1 MTHIPEPKMRIC
13 PILLALIVTGSASV
27 TAQQASPGGQ
37 PAASVARAVD
47 GKVLR
52 AHLEFLAD
60 DALEGRKPG
69 TRGGEL
75 AAKYIA
81 AQFARLGL
89 QPAGDGGTYY
99 HKVPIITLTPQPTV
113 KVGGAAASELAYR
126 TDYVLWSMRNDSTV
140 NAKADL
146 VFVGYGIVAPE
157 YDWNDYQGVD
167 VKNKIVVA
175 LVNDPGLRD
184 STIFRGPIL
193 TYYGRW
199 TYKIEEAQRQ
209 GAAGILMVH
218 TTESATYPWS
228 TVQSSWTG
236 PQVRIEEAPKS
247 LLIAGWLNQDAATR
261 LFRQSGQD
269 LASLMNQAARRGF
282 RPVPLGLQL
291 DATVR
296 SDIRRSET
304 SNVLGRWPGRGPL
317 AREAVLIG
325 GHYDH
330 FGISTPVDGDSI
342 YNGAEDNASGTAAV
356 LAAAEAFARSGIRT
370 GRSIVFVGFTAE
382 EAGLLGS
389 QALVAA
395 PTMPLSR
402 IAAILNVDVMNLYG
416 RTRDVS
422 ALGLDQSSLGGVF
435 TRAAA
440 AEGLKVTVNND
451 ALLRGSYF
459 RSDHFPF
466 AKAGVP
472 GTSIENGEQ
481 YVGQPADYGSKLKD
495 EYTEKRYHQPSDEV
509 LPSFNYDG
517 AVQQLRVIVRT
528 AVAVANTPN
537 QPKWNRNSEFRP
549 AGEERQKGR

>member
-1 MTHIPEPKMRIC
+1 MRIC
-13 PILLALIVTGSASV
+13 PALLTLIFGGSTAV
-27 TAQQASPGGQ
+27 AAQQPPSSGQ
-37 PAASVARAVD
+37 PAATVARAVD

-81 AQFARLGL
+81 AQFERLGL
-89 QPAGDGGTYY
+89 EPVGDSGTYY
-99 HKVPIITLTPQPTV
+99 HHVPIITLTPQPTV
-113 KVGGAAASELAYR
+113 KVGSATPTELAYR
-126 TDYVLWSMRNDSTV
+126 TDYVLWSMHNDSTV
-140 NAKADL
+140 NAKGDL

-157 YDWNDYQGVD
+157 YNWNDYEGID

-184 STIFRGPIL
+184 STIFRGRIL

-209 GAAGILMVH
+209 GAAGILLIH

-236 PQVRIEEAPKS
+236 PQVRIEEPPKS
-247 LLIAGWLNQDAATR
+247 LLIAGWLNQDAATK
-261 LFRQSGQD
+261 LFRLGGQD
-269 LASLMNQAARRGF
+269 LASLMDQAARRGF
-282 RPVPLGLQL
+282 RPVALGLQI
-291 DATVR
+291 DATVQ
-296 SDIRRSET
+296 SVIRRSET

-317 AREAVLIG
+317 SREAVLIG

-330 FGISTPVDGDSI
+330 FGIGAPVDGDSI
-342 YNGAEDNASGTAAV
+342 YNGAEDNGSGTAAV
-356 LAAAEAFARSGIRT
+356 LTAAEAFARSGVRT
-370 GRSIVFVGFTAE
+370 GRSIVFIGFTAE

-389 QALVAA
+389 QALVAK
-395 PTMPLSR
+395 PTIPLSR
-402 IAAILNVDVMNLYG
+402 IAAILNLDVMNMYG

-435 TRAAA
+435 TRAAG
-440 AEGLKVTVNND
+440 AEGLTVTVNRD
-451 ALLRGSYF
+451 ALIRGSYF

-472 GTSIENGEQ
+472 GTSIENGEE
-481 YVGQPADYGSKLKD
+481 YVGKPPDYGRRKSD
-495 EYTEKRYHQPSDEV
+495 EYTEKRYHQPSDE
-509 LPSFNYDG
+509 LLSWFSYDG

-528 AVAVANTPN
+528 AVTVANAPS
-537 QPKWNRNSEFRP
+537 QPRWNRNSEFRQ
-549 AGEERQKGR
+549 AGEDRVKGE

>member
-1 MTHIPEPKMRIC
+1 MRRCFPIG
-13 PILLALIVTGSASV
+13 ILLCSFAVGAA
-27 TAQQASPGGQ
+27 AQQPSPGTR
-37 PAASVARAVD
+37 VARAVD
-47 GKVLR
+47 PRVLR

-81 AQFARLGL
+81 AQFQRLGL
-89 QPAGDGGTYY
+89 EPAGDSGTYY
-99 HKVPIITLTPQPTV
+99 HHVPIITLTPQPTV
-113 KVGGAAASELAYR
+113 KVGGATPTQLAYR
-126 TDYVLWSMRNDSTV
+126 TDYVLWSMHNDSTV
-140 NAKADL
+140 NAKGDV

-157 YDWNDYQGVD
+157 YKWNDYEGID

-209 GAAGILMVH
+209 GAAGILMIH

-236 PQVRIEEAPKS
+236 PQVRVEEPPQS
-247 LLIAGWLNQDAATR
+247 LLVAGWLSQDAASK
-261 LFRQSGQD
+261 LFRQGGQD
-269 LASLMNQAARRGF
+269 LAGLMDQAARRGF
-282 RPVPLGLQL
+282 RPMPLGLQI

-296 SDIRRSET
+296 SGIRRSET

-330 FGISTPVDGDSI
+330 FGIGAPVDGDSI

-356 LAAAEAFARSGIRT
+356 LTAAEAFARSGVRT
-370 GRSIVFVGFTAE
+370 GRSIVFIGFTAE

-389 QALVAA
+389 QALVAK
-395 PTMPLSR
+395 PTIPLSR
-402 IAAILNVDVMNLYG
+402 IATILNLDVMNMYG

-440 AEGLKVTVNND
+440 AEGLTVTVNRD
-451 ALLRGSYF
+451 ALIRGSYF

-472 GTSIENGEQ
+472 GTSIENGEE
-481 YVGQPADYGSKLKD
+481 YVGQPADYGHKKSE
-495 EYTEKRYHQPSDEV
+495 EYTDKRYHQPSDEV
-509 LPSFNYDG
+509 LPGFSYDG

-528 AVAVANTPN
+528 AVAVANAPN
-537 QPKWNRNSEFRP
+537 QPTWNRNSEFRQ
-549 AGEERQKGR
+549 AGEARQQPR

>member
-1 MTHIPEPKMRIC
+1 MRIR
-13 PILLALIVTGSASV
+13 PVLLALMFSGSASV
-27 TAQQASPGGQ
+27 SAQQASPSGQ
-37 PAASVARAVD
+37 AAASVARAVD

-52 AHLEFLAD
+52 AHVEFLAD

-69 TRGGEL
+69 TRGGDL

-99 HKVPIITLTPQPTV
+99 HQVPIITLTPQPSV
-113 KVGGAAASELAYR
+113 RVAGGTPSELTYR

-140 NAKADL
+140 TVKGDL

-157 YDWNDYQGVD
+157 YDWNDYEGLD
-167 VKNKIVVA
+167 VKNKIVVV

-209 GAAGILMVH
+209 GAAGILIIH
-218 TTESATYPWS
+218 TTESATYPWT

-236 PQVRIEEAPKS
+236 PQVRIEQPPTS
-247 LLIAGWLNQDAATR
+247 LLVAGWLNHDAAVR
-261 LFRQSGQD
+261 LFRQGGQD
-269 LASLMNQAARRGF
+269 LANLMDQAARRRF
-282 RPVPLGLQL
+282 RPVPLGVQL

-296 SDIRRSET
+296 SDIRRSKT
-304 SNVLGRWPGRGPL
+304 SNVLGRWPGLGPL
-317 AREAVLIG
+317 AREAVFIG

-330 FGISTPVDGDSI
+330 FGISAPVDGDSI

-389 QALVAA
+389 QAFVAK
-395 PTMPLSR
+395 PTMPLSH
-402 IAAILNVDVMNLYG
+402 IAAILNLDVMNLYG
-416 RTRDVS
+416 RTHDVS
-422 ALGLDQSSLGGVF
+422 ALGLDQSTLGGVF
-435 TRAAA
+435 TRAAS
-440 AEGLKVTVNND
+440 AEGLKVTVNHD

-466 AKAGVP
+466 ARAGVP

-481 YVGQPADYGSKLKD
+481 YVGQPADYGSKKKN

-509 LPSFNYDG
+509 LPWFSYDG

-528 AVAVANTPN
+528 AVAVANAPS
-537 QPKWNRNSEFRP
+537 QPKWNQNSEFRQ

>member
-1 MTHIPEPKMRIC
+1 MPLRLFSRI
-13 PILLALIVTGSASV
+13 ILISLATGAA
-27 TAQQASPGGQ
+27 AQQVPPG
-37 PAASVARAVD
+37 ATSATRVARAVD
-47 GKVLR
+47 DKVLR

-81 AQFARLGL
+81 AQFQRLGL
-89 QPAGDGGTYY
+89 EPAGDSGTYY
-99 HKVPIITLTPQPTV
+99 HHVPIITLTPRPTM
-113 KVGGAAASELAYR
+113 KVGGPAPAELTYR
-126 TDYVLWSMRNDSTV
+126 SDYVLWSMRNDSTV
-140 NAKADL
+140 NAKGDL

-157 YDWNDYQGVD
+157 YGWNDYQGVD
-167 VKNKIVVA
+167 VKNKIVVT

-184 STIFRGPIL
+184 STIFRGRVL

-228 TVQSSWTG
+228 TVQASWTG
-236 PQVRIEEAPKS
+236 PQVRIEEPPRS
-247 LLIAGWLNQDAATR
+247 LLIAGWLNQDAAAK
-261 LFRQSGQD
+261 LFRQGGQD
-269 LASLMNQAARRGF
+269 LSSLMDQAARHGF
-282 RPVPLGLQL
+282 KPVSLGLQL
-291 DATVR
+291 DASVR

-317 AREAVLIG
+317 ASEAVLIG

-330 FGISTPVDGDSI
+330 FGISAPVDGDSI
-342 YNGAEDNASGTAAV
+342 YNGAQDNASGTAAV
-356 LAAAEAFARSGIRT
+356 LAAAEAFVRSGVRT
-370 GRSIVFVGFTAE
+370 GRSIVFIGFTAE

-389 QALVAA
+389 QALIAK
-395 PTMPLSR
+395 PTIPLSR
-402 IAAILNVDVMNLYG
+402 IAAILNLDVMNLYG

-422 ALGLDQSSLGGVF
+422 ALGLDQSSLGEVF
-435 TRAAA
+435 TRAAS
-440 AEGLKVTVNND
+440 AEGLKVTVNHE
-451 ALLRGSYF
+451 ALLQGSYF

-466 AKAGVP
+466 ARAGVP
-472 GTSIENGEQ
+472 GTSIENGEL
-481 YVGQPADYGSKLKD
+481 YAGQPAGYGKQKQN

-509 LPSFNYDG
+509 LPWFSYDG

-528 AVAVANTPN
+528 AVAVANSPKT
-537 QPKWNRNSEFRP
+537 PKWNRSSEFRQ
-549 AGEERQKGR
+549 AGEERAQGR

>member
-1 MTHIPEPKMRIC
+1 MRTR
-13 PILLALIVTGSASV
+13 LLTSVLLGSSAVTGA
-27 TAQQASPGGQ
+27 AQQSPASGT
-37 PAASVARAVD
+37 AATQVARAVD
-47 GKVLR
+47 AKVIR

-89 QPAGDGGTYY
+89 EPAGDSGTYY
-99 HKVPIITLTPQPTV
+99 HNVPIITLTPEPTV
-113 KVGGAAASELAYR
+113 KVGGATPTELAYR
-126 TDYVLWSMRNDSTV
+126 KDYVLWSMRNDTTV
-140 NAKADL
+140 AARDDL

-157 YDWNDYQGVD
+157 YKWNDYEGVD
-167 VKNKIVVA
+167 VKNKIVVV

-184 STIFRGPIL
+184 TTIFRGPIL

-199 TYKIEEAQRQ
+199 TYKIEEAQRH
-209 GAAGILMVH
+209 GAAGILLVH

-236 PQVRIEEAPKS
+236 PQVRIEEPPTS
-247 LLIAGWLNQDAATR
+247 LLIAGWLSQDAATR
-261 LFRQSGQD
+261 VLRLGNQD
-269 LASLMNQAARRGF
+269 LAGLMDRAFHPGF
-282 RPVPLGLQL
+282 KPVPLGIQL
-291 DATVR
+291 DATVK
-296 SDIRRSET
+296 SQIRRSET

-317 AREAVLIG
+317 AQEAVMIG

-356 LAAAEAFARSGIRT
+356 LAAAEAFVKSGVRT

-389 QALVAA
+389 QALVAK
-395 PTMPLSR
+395 PTIPLSR
-402 IAAILNVDVMNLYG
+402 TAAILNLDVMNLYG
-416 RTRDVS
+416 RTRDAS
-422 ALGLDQSSLGGVF
+422 ALGLDQSSLGPVF

-440 AEGLKVTVNND
+440 AEGLKVTVNRK
-451 ALLRGSYF
+451 ALLQGSYF

-466 AKAGVP
+466 ARAGVP

-481 YVGQPADYGSKLKD
+481 YVGQPADYGSKMQE

-509 LPSFNYDG
+509 LPSFKYDG
-517 AVQQLRVIVRT
+517 AAQQLRVVVRT
-528 AVAVANTPN
+528 AVAVANN
-537 QPKWNRNSEFRP
+537 RSQPAWNPSSEFRQ
-549 AGEERQKGR
+549 AGEKRLAQ

>member
-1 MTHIPEPKMRIC
+1 MRSS
-13 PILLALIVTGSASV
+13 PVLLSLVCWGAASLAAQQTPPAARAGSA
-27 TAQQASPGGQ
+27 
-37 PAASVARAVD
+37 VARAVSSHA
-47 GKVLR
+47 LR

-81 AQFARLGL
+81 AQFERMGL
-89 QPAGDGGTYY
+89 EPAGDSGTYY
-99 HKVPIITLTPQPTV
+99 HHVPIITLTPTPSV
-113 KVGGAAASELAYR
+113 KVTGANPGELAYR
-126 TDYVLWSMRNDSTV
+126 TDYVLWSMRNDSLV
-140 NAKADL
+140 SAKGEL

-157 YDWNDYQGVD
+157 YQWDDYRGVD
-167 VKNKIVVA
+167 VKNKIVVV

-184 STIFRGPIL
+184 STIFRGRIL

-218 TTESATYPWS
+218 TTESATYPWT

-236 PQVRIEEAPKS
+236 PQVRIEEPPKS
-247 LLIAGWLNQDAATR
+247 LLIAGWLNQEAATK
-261 LFRQSGQD
+261 LFRQGGQD
-269 LASLMNQAARRGF
+269 LAGLINDAARRGF
-282 RPVPLGLQL
+282 KAVPLGVGVE
-291 DATVR
+291 ATIR
-296 SDIRRSET
+296 SDIKRSTT

-317 AREAVLIG
+317 AQEAVLIG

-330 FGISTPVDGDSI
+330 FGISDPVNGDSI

-356 LAAAEAFARSGIRT
+356 LTAAEAFTRSGVHPA
-370 GRSIVFVGFTAE
+370 RSIVFVGFTAE

-389 QALVAA
+389 QAFVAK
-395 PTMPLSR
+395 PTIPLSR
-402 IAAILNVDVMNLYG
+402 IAAILNLDVMNLYG

-435 TRAAA
+435 TRAAR
-440 AEGLKVTVNND
+440 AEGLSVTVNQE
-451 ALLRGSYF
+451 ALVRGSYF

-466 AKAGVP
+466 ARAGVP
-472 GTSIENGEQ
+472 GTSIENGQQ
-481 YVGQPADYGSKLKD
+481 YVGQPADYGRNKEK

-509 LPSFNYDG
+509 APWFKYDG

-528 AVAVANTPN
+528 AVTVADAPS
-537 QPKWNRNSEFRP
+537 QPAWNRTSEFRQ
-549 AGEERQKGR
+549 AGEKRREGRE

>member
-1 MTHIPEPKMRIC
+1 MQMRIS
-13 PILLALIVTGSASV
+13 PVLLVLMLGVSASV
-27 TAQQASPGGQ
+27 SAQQTSPGG
-37 PAASVARAVD
+37 PAATAVARAVD
-47 GKVLR
+47 AKVLR
-52 AHLEFLAD
+52 AHLEYLAD
-60 DALEGRKPG
+60 DALEGRRPG

-89 QPAGDGGTYY
+89 QPAGESGTFY
-99 HKVPIITLTPQPTV
+99 HPVPIITLTPQPTV
-113 KVGGAAASELAYR
+113 KVGGPTPAELAYR
-126 TDYVLWSMRNDSTV
+126 KDYVLWSMRNDSTV
-140 NAKADL
+140 TVKGDL

-157 YDWNDYQGVD
+157 YNWNDYEGVD
-167 VKNKIVVA
+167 VKNKIVVT

-236 PQVRIEEAPKS
+236 PQVRIEVPPTS
-247 LLIAGWLNQDAATR
+247 LLVAGWLNQEAATQ
-261 LFRQSGQD
+261 LFRRAGQN
-269 LASLMNQAARRGF
+269 LASLMDQAARRGF
-282 RPVPLGLQL
+282 KPVPLGQPLE
-291 DATVR
+291 ATVR

-317 AREAVLIG
+317 AREVVLIG

-330 FGISTPVDGDSI
+330 FGISAPVDGDSI

-356 LAAAEAFARSGIRT
+356 LAAAEAVARSGTHT
-370 GRSIVFVGFTAE
+370 GRSIVFAGFTAE
-382 EAGLLGS
+382 ESGLLGS
-389 QALVAA
+389 QALVAK
-395 PTMPLSR
+395 PPIPLNR
-402 IAAILNVDVMNLYG
+402 IAAILNLDVMNLYG

-422 ALGLDQSSLGGVF
+422 ALGLDQSSLGSVF

-440 AEGLKVTVNND
+440 AEGLKVTVNHD
-451 ALLRGSYF
+451 ALLRGSFF

-481 YVGQPADYGSKLKD
+481 YVGQPADYGNQKKN

-509 LPSFNYDG
+509 LPWFTYAG

-528 AVAVANTPN
+528 AVAVANTPS
-537 QPKWNRNSEFRP
+537 QPTWNRNSEFRQ
-549 AGEERQKGR
+549 AGEERLRVGQE